1 MSMPEV
7 PNQGRPATERQR
19 EYAREL
25 GIEFTDNIT
34 RDEISKLID
43 AAQTAEEDERWNRLN
58 ELNDRESAA
67 RNELREEVLAEIDS
81 EGCRLSKA
89 TPAQIV
95 QALSDRELATILIT
109 MPWKQIKDFEN
120 LRGVESE
127 ISFSDEMTIEDVE
140 SVIMTYAGEIMKRKG
155 IFKG

>member
-1 MSMPEV
+1 MARKTTPEKPPTKQEASV
-7 PNQGRPATERQR
+7 AGKA
-19 EYAREL
+19 
-25 GIEFTDNIT
+25 
-34 RDEISKLID
+34 
-43 AAQTAEEDERWNRLN
+43 
-58 ELNDRESAA
+58 
-67 RNELREEVLAEIDS
+67 LRT
-81 EGCRLSKA
+81 GKA